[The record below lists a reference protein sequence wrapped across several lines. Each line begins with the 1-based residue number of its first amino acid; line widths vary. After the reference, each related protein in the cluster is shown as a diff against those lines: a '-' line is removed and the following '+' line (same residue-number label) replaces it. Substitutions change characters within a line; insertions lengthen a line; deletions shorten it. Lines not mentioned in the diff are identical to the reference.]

1 MRKTDENCHFSCFR
15 NIMSSQRRRKR
26 RARNTP
32 CPCTSCVVQGL
43 VQPVSHTTVRRHRA
57 LENEAKS
64 QPELI
69 NIVSLDD
76 GGSENEG
83 EVELDGVRED
93 YFDDMV
99 LLQPEGKQS
108 KYTID
113 MCNIDNA
120 TKLASKLQLIRRRS
134 GVSNAGFECIFEA
147 LREHDFLRKADNHA
161 LPRIT
166 TWSLEKLLEL
176 QSQAQAPIV
185 YMFCDFKKPL
195 NRSTGV
201 QEGKREADGRVEHTH
216 IFSLADADDA
226 QCPYCNKLKGE
237 SKVFEYFEVS
247 GCIKRWLSS
256 EYTARLLLSPF
267 GSGDGQI

>member
-1 MRKTDENCHFSCFR
+1 
-15 NIMSSQRRRKR
+15 MSQ
-26 RARNTP
+26 
-32 CPCTSCVVQGL
+32 
-43 VQPVSHTTVRRHRA
+43 TTVRRHRA

-120 TKLASKLQLIRRRS
+120 TKLASGGMATPIWHS
-134 GVSNAGFECIFEA
+134 SAGFVRMNM
-147 LREHDFLRKADNHA
+147 LD
-161 LPRIT
+161 
-166 TWSLEKLLEL
+166 
-176 QSQAQAPIV
+176 
-185 YMFCDFKKPL
+185 
-195 NRSTGV
+195 
-201 QEGKREADGRVEHTH
+201 
-216 IFSLADADDA
+216 
-226 QCPYCNKLKGE
+226 CP
-237 SKVFEYFEVS
+237 F
-247 GCIKRWLSS
+247 
-256 EYTARLLLSPF
+256 
-267 GSGDGQI
+267 